1 MFLHIRNSRCE
12 IASNDRRYSCRSDL
26 IATGVFDQGG
36 TSSADAGSALAMWED
51 GSIVLAGQT
60 EGDWNG
66 TNLGFRDFAAFKLK
80 EDGTLQWKLQVTQFH
95 GNLPV
100 GPRDQF
106 ATQRLY
112 SQRAATRHRLHPLQR
127 WSAR

>member
-1 MFLHIRNSRCE
+1 M
-12 IASNDRRYSCRSDL
+12 
-26 IATGVFDQGG
+26 FDQGG
-36 TSSADAGSALAMWED
+36 TGSADVGSALAMWED

-66 TNLGFRDFAAFKLK
+66 TNLGSIDFAAFKLK
-80 EDGTLQWKLQVTQFH
+80 EDGTLQWKFQVTQLL

-100 GPRDQF
+100 GLRNIF
-106 ATQRLY
+106 ANR
-112 SQRAATRHRLHPLQR
+112 SQCLRRVATRYRLHPLQL